1 MKPAAQPEQ
10 KTSSMPNAQETPG
23 LQSTV
28 VQTSSRVAAQSSP
41 ISSAASS
48 DVSMMEST
56 IRDENIVATTVRV
69 VSASKI
75 NEYFSFESSKSPTH
89 LSTPQHQIKETT
101 SSRQEMELTP
111 SFDTSKSSAENI
123 LNQLTHA
130 ADSIAEATTTTT
142 QSSMIYLND
151 LTSSS
156 AIIAPRITSTA
167 DISAQNPSSRIVV
180 IEHPTFSA
188 SIMSSQALT
197 PVKNIQTIESSQQ
210 SSSPSIVENQPSPP
224 ALSISTIHTHYHHTT
239 KAAEQKNIQSTIA
252 KISMTTAVHSQTTP
266 DLIASPETRNILP
279 RQSSSFQKAISTFT
293 FASMDNKLMPT
304 SSSHVL
310 SEIEEIHSTR
320 TTRAQLPT
328 SMFESTSQSSNL
340 FILDSIST
348 SFISSISSS
357 YMANSSPTSEVEVP
371 SPTSSAEISS
381 PARSTANS
389 FPNSSAAK
397 SSPTSS
403 VQNSSIANY
412 VMISLNTS
420 SMIERWNTTKISSS
434 IYPHASASVV
444 THTISENSATAT
456 IQPSTTFAT
465 PVLSS
470 SVWVPPYYHPWSN
483 WSTCSRV
490 CGGGFTHQ
498 TRNCSERD
506 GCSGLGPSIN
516 RTICNLHPCNGKFAN
531 LIIISL
537 ALEMANRIRI

>member
-1 MKPAAQPEQ
+1 MKPAPQPEQ

-28 VQTSSRVAAQSSP
+28 VQTSSRVAVESSP

-56 IRDENIVATTVRV
+56 IRDENIVATTARV

-75 NEYFSFESSKSPTH
+75 KEYFSFESSKRPTH

-101 SSRQEMELTP
+101 SSRQEMERTP
-111 SFDTSKSSAENI
+111 SFDTSKSSTVNI

-130 ADSIAEATTTTT
+130 ADSIAETTTTTT
-142 QSSMIYLND
+142 QSSMIYRND

-156 AIIAPRITSTA
+156 AIIAPRITSTT
-167 DISAQNPSSRIVV
+167 DISAQNPSSRVVV

-188 SIMSSQALT
+188 NIMSSQAST
-197 PVKNIQTIESSQQ
+197 PVKIIQTTESSQQ
-210 SSSPSIVENQPSPP
+210 SSSPSTVENQPSPP
-224 ALSISTIHTHYHHTT
+224 ASNISTIHTHYHHTT

-252 KISMTTAVHSQTTP
+252 INSMTTAVHSQTTP
-266 DLIASPETRNILP
+266 DLIASPETTNILP
-279 RQSSSFQKAISTFT
+279 RQSSSFQKAISTSTFT

-304 SSSHVL
+304 SSSHVH

-340 FILDSIST
+340 FILDSVST

-357 YMANSSPTSEVEVP
+357 YMANSTPTSEIESP

-381 PARSTANS
+381 PARSAANS

-403 VQNSSIANY
+403 VVNSSIASY

-420 SMIERWNTTKISSS
+420 SMVERWNTTKISSS
-434 IYPHASASVV
+434 IHPHASASVV
-444 THTISENSATAT
+444 THTISENSTTAT
-456 IQPSTTFAT
+456 IQPSKTFAT

-483 WSTCSRV
+483 WSICSRV

-506 GCSGLGPSIN
+506 GCGGLGPSIN
-516 RTICNLHPCNGKFAN
+516 GTICNLHPCNGKFAN
-531 LIIISL
+531 SLVL
-537 ALEMANRIRI
+537 ALH